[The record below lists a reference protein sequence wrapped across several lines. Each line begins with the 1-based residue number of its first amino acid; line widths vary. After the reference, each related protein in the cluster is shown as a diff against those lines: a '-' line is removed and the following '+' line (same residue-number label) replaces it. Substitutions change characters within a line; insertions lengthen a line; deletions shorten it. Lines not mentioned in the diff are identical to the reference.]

1 MNKKILV
8 LVIVIILI
16 CVAAVLVFK
25 FKNNGAVAS
34 NPGTNSQDNEQY
46 QYAATLTVTPTTTEF
61 SNKNMNVRCIIP
73 KFTNLNTSVNNYIN
87 SKIEKDLIYTNVF
100 DEVTAGLDS
109 SSIGKFTYSVNYER
123 FNCFDFVSIVA
134 TQNIEL
140 EGSRSIVRKKCYVV
154 DAKNDRTANLKDVF
168 ANKSSYKSKVKSE
181 VSKQAEEKGIELT
194 GGNDIF
200 SIEDTQSFYIKNDKL
215 HIYFEP
221 SEVSAAANGELD
233 FEMPFKL
240 NNGVFEF

>member
-8 LVIVIILI
+8 LVLVIIII
-16 CVAAVLVFK
+16 CAATFFIFK
-25 FKNNGAVAS
+25 GKKSGGAS
-34 NPGTNSQDNEQY
+34 QGTDSKDEEQY
-46 QYAATLTVTPTTTEF
+46 QYATTLTVMPTTTEF
-61 SNKNMNVRCIIP
+61 STDAMNVRCIIP

-87 SKIEKDLIYTNVF
+87 SKIEKDLIYTNVY
-100 DEVTAGLDS
+100 DEVTAGLDPS
-109 SSIGKFTYSVNYER
+109 EIGKFTYNVNYER

-140 EGSRSIVRKKCYVV
+140 EGSRNLVRKKCYVI

-168 ANKSSYKSKVKSE
+168 ANKSSYKGKVKSE
-181 VSKQAEEKGIELT
+181 VIKQAEEKGIELT

-200 SIEDTQSFYIKNDKL
+200 TIEDTQSFYIKNDKL

-221 SEVSAAANGELD
+221 SEISAAANGELD

-240 NNGVFEF
+240 NNGVLEF